1 MDNTV
6 VGRGGIIV
14 ADLEP
19 LSPSRTSS
27 GGGPRVTLTID
38 YLKSYGDLSR
48 KRDVAIRMLGERG
61 D

>member
-27 GGGPRVTLTID
+27 GGPRVTLTID